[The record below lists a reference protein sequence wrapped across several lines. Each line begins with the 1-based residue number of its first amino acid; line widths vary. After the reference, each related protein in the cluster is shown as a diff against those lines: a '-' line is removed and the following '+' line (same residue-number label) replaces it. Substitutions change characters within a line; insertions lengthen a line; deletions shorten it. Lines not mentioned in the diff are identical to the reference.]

1 MIRLRGLTPLGMLLA
16 GAVFLSAVTLSAQNS
31 PAPTPAQG
39 ASSAAATAH
48 RATVDGFCI
57 ACHKGPT
64 AFAGLHLDT
73 FDISNF
79 EANGATWE
87 KLARKLRNREMPPAG
102 VRRPDEATY
111 RALVE
116 YIETGRD
123 RLAEA
128 KPNPGR
134 PTLHRLNRTEYGNAV
149 RDLLA
154 LEVDVAEMLPAD
166 DIGYGFDNIGDVLQV
181 SPVLLE
187 RYLSTARKISRAAVG
202 DTTIPVSYQTYEVP
216 HRLVQDDRLD
226 ETAPVGSRG
235 GTIVRHLFPVD
246 GEYEISVT
254 LQRNRDDEYL
264 GLQRERKVDL
274 RLDDQR
280 LQLFTIAANPK
291 KVVLGG
297 GTPPDAHLKIRL
309 PVKAGTR
316 ELAATFLKDTLIKEG
331 IIDRVRGDDVLT
343 YFEGVGSITV
353 AGPFN
358 VQGSG
363 NTVTRDRIFICHPS
377 AAAEQEA
384 CANKVL
390 ANLAHRAYRRPVRP
404 DDVTQLLALYKTGAQ
419 NGGFESG
426 VRLALQKILVSPD
439 FLFRAEVDPPGA
451 ATGTVYKIGD
461 IELASR
467 LSFFLWSSIPDDQLL
482 AVAENGRLSDPSVLQ
497 GQVKRMLADP
507 RSQALVKNFAGQW
520 LYLRNIARISPDQT
534 TFPAFDDNLRNALA
548 KETELL
554 IESQMREDRSVTNLL
569 TSDYTFLNER
579 LAEHYGIKGIY
590 GSEFRRVKLEDPNR
604 YGLLGQASILAVT
617 SYPNRTAPTIRGKW
631 VLEQLLGS
639 PPPPPPPNVPSL
651 KDDATA
657 QKMTMRQRMEQHRA
671 NPTCAVCHRLMD
683 PLGFALENFDGLGT
697 WRNSTGIGSGPIDSS
712 GTLPDGT
719 PFNGPAGLR
728 DVLMKKQDMFV
739 ENFTERL
746 MTYALGRGVE
756 EYDYAALRKI
766 AREAAADNQK
776 WSSVILGIVQSTPF
790 RMRRVSDGNF

>member
-1 MIRLRGLTPLGMLLA
+1 MIRTPPRTPICLLLSA
-16 GAVFLSAVTLSAQNS
+16 AVFLSAVTLLAQNS
-31 PAPTPAQG
+31 PSAPAQN
-39 ASSAAATAH
+39 SPVTTAH
-48 RATVDGFCI
+48 RATLDKYCVS
-57 ACHKGPT
+57 CHRGPT
-64 AFAGLHLDT
+64 AFAALHLDT
-73 FDISNF
+73 LDTANF
-79 EANGATWE
+79 ETNGATWE

-102 VRRPDEATY
+102 MPRPDEGTY
-111 RALVE
+111 DALVR

-154 LEVDVAEMLPAD
+154 IEIDVAESLPAD

-181 SPVLLE
+181 SPLLLE
-187 RYLSTARKISRAAVG
+187 RYLSVARKISRTAVG
-202 DTTIPVSYQTYEVP
+202 DTTIPVSYQTYDVP
-216 HRLVQDDRLD
+216 HRLIQDDRLG
-226 ETAPVGSRG
+226 EGAPVGSRG

-264 GLQRERKVDL
+264 GLARERKVDL

-291 KVVLGG
+291 KVVLGS
-297 GTPPDAHLKIRL
+297 GTPPDAHLKIRV

-316 ELAATFLKDTLIKEG
+316 ELAATFLKDTLVKEG
-331 IIDRVRGDDVLT
+331 IIDRVKGDDVQT

-363 NTVTRDRIFICHPS
+363 NTATRDRIFICHPS
-377 AAAEQEA
+377 AAAEQQA
-384 CANKVL
+384 CAKKVL
-390 ANLAHRAYRRPVRP
+390 SNLAHRAYRRPVS
-404 DDVTQLLALYKTGAQ
+404 DGETAQLLALYNEGAR

-426 VRLALQKILVSPD
+426 VRLALQKILVSPE

-451 ATGTVYKIGD
+451 APGTVYKISD

-482 AVAENGRLSDPSVLQ
+482 AVAESGRLSDASVLQ
-497 GQVKRMLADP
+497 AQVKRMLADR
-507 RSQALVKNFAGQW
+507 RSEALVRNFAGQW

-534 TFPAFDDNLRNALA
+534 TFPTFDENLRQALA

-554 IESQMREDRSVTNLL
+554 IESQVREDRSVVDLL
-569 TSDYTFLNER
+569 RTDYTFLNQR

-590 GSEFRRVKLEDPNR
+590 GNEFRRVKLEDPNR
-604 YGLLGQASILAVT
+604 HGLLGQASILAVT

-657 QKMTMRQRMEQHRA
+657 QQMTMRQRMEQHRA
-671 NPTCAVCHRLMD
+671 NPTCAACHRLMD
-683 PLGFALENFDGLGT
+683 PLGFALENFDGLGN
-697 WRNSTGIGSGPIDSS
+697 WRVSTAPGSGPIDAS
-712 GTLPDGT
+712 GTTPDGT
-719 PFNGPAGLR
+719 KFNGPAGLR

-776 WSSVILGIVQSTPF
+776 WSSVILGIVKSTPF
-790 RMRRVSDGNF
+790 QMRRASDGNF